1 MFASCQVRWQP
12 RSTGEGSSVDFP
24 ADKAYRRGGQM
35 IDGGASFDNIIER
48 ERGLRREL
56 SARRLT
62 MIAIGGAIG
71 TGLFLGSGFAIS
83 LAGPAVLGSC
93 AGGAVIALLLMGCL
107 AEMTVAQPTS
117 GSFGAYAEYYIDP
130 LAGFLVRYAYWTS
143 IVLAVGTE
151 VTAVALYMR
160 FWFPAL
166 PGWLWIVG
174 FSALLIGVNAR
185 SVNVFGAVEYWF
197 SALKVTAIVIFILLA
212 GYIVLGAASAVP
224 AAAAGPCA
232 GAAAVGLRRCA
243 ACGGFMPRG
252 VWGAWVAV
260 IVAIFSY
267 LSIEM
272 IAVAA
277 GEAAQ
282 PEVAITRAF
291 RSTVFRLILFYLLTL
306 ALVLAIVP
314 WTAAGI
320 EESPFVKVMRALR
333 VPAAAGIFNLVIL
346 VAALSAMNSQLY
358 ITTRMMFSLSRAHQ
372 APRRFGLLNR
382 RGVPVQALLFS
393 SIGIALATVL
403 SIVAPKSAF
412 ILMVS
417 ISAFGAMFTWMMIF
431 ITHYRFRRVHARTGA
446 APLRF
451 RMVGFPATTLL
462 GAALM
467 AAVLLTTA
475 FTDAFRMTL
484 FFGLPFLAF
493 LSAAYW
499 IWHRQHVRRAV
510 SSAGTA

>member
-1 MFASCQVRWQP
+1 MSDRE
-12 RSTGEGSSVDFP
+12 T
-24 ADKAYRRGGQM
+24 
-35 IDGGASFDNIIER
+35 SFDNIIER
-48 ERGLRREL
+48 ERGLRRSL

-83 LAGPAVLGSC
+83 LAGPGGLVSYAI
-93 AGGAVIALLLMGCL
+93 GAVVALLLMGCL
-107 AEMTVAQPTS
+107 AEMTVAHPTS
-117 GSFGAYAEYYIDP
+117 GSFGAYAEYYIGP
-130 LAGFLVRYAYWTS
+130 LAGFLVRYAYWTC

-160 FWFPAL
+160 FWFPTL
-166 PGWLWIVG
+166 PGWLWIVA
-174 FSALLIGVNAR
+174 FSGLLIGVNAR

-197 SALKVTAIVIFILLA
+197 SAIKVTAIVIFILLA
-212 GYIVLGAASAVP
+212 AYIVLRAP
-224 AAAAGPCA
+224 AAATSSGT
-232 GAAAVGLRRCA
+232 GAAAVGFQNYTA
-243 ACGGFMPRG
+243 HGGFLPRG

-282 PEVAITRAF
+282 PEIAITRAF

-333 VPAAAGIFNLVIL
+333 VPAAAGIFNFVIL

-358 ITTRMMFSLSRAHQ
+358 ITTRMMFSLSRAGH

-382 RGVPVQALLFS
+382 RSVPVQALLLS

-431 ITHYRFRRVHARTGA
+431 ITHYRFRRVRALAGA

-484 FFGLPFLAF
+484 VFGLPFLAC
-493 LSAAYW
+493 LSAVYW
-499 IWHRQHVRRAV
+499 IWHRHSARAAV